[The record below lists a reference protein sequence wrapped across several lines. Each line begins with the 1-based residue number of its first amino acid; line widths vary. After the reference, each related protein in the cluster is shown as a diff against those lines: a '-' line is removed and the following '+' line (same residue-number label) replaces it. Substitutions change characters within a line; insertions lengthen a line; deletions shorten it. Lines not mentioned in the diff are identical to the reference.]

1 MMEVTD
7 PHRILRLVGVY
18 NAEGTLRGE
27 LTYWVGA
34 RLGRAHCAL
43 CVITH
48 GAVRERS
55 DWRQCRDGLPVPFI
69 TFHRDDQP
77 TVVRDLLG
85 EQIPA
90 VVAVTGTEHVLLLG
104 PDALESCDG
113 SPVALVEALTTAAA
127 SAGLMWS

>member
-1 MMEVTD
+1 MIEVTA

-43 CVITH
+43 CVVTH

-55 DWRQCRDGLPVPFI
+55 DWRRCRDGLPVPFI

-77 TVVRDLLG
+77 RVVRGLLG
-85 EQIPA
+85 AQVPA
-90 VVAVTGTEHVLLLG
+90 VVAVTDAGHVLLLG
-104 PDALESCDG
+104 PDTLESCDG
-113 SPVALVEALTTAAA
+113 SPEALVEAISAAAA
-127 SAGLMWS
+127 SAGLTWG